1 LLRYLLKTLAL
12 GVVTLLGVTIL
23 VFATI
28 HLIPGDPIV
37 TMFGLW
43 EGDPEL
49 IAHLRHQY
57 GFDQPLYVQYIQW
70 IAKVLQGDLGSSLR
84 YGDPVLKLI
93 LERMPATLLL
103 ILASMAISLSISIPV
118 GVLSASKR
126 HSLRDYAG
134 SVFALLGIS
143 TPAFWLGVML
153 MLVFALYL
161 KLLPVYGFVS
171 PFEDPVECLR
181 HLALPSITLGVI
193 LAGTVTR
200 TTRSSMLEVLRL
212 DYIKFTRLKGMSER
226 TVLYKHALKNAL
238 IPIVTIVGI
247 QTGYLLGGTV
257 IIEQI
262 FGWPGMGRLL
272 LQAIYTRDYFLVQG
286 AILVYAVLFFGV
298 NLVTDLIYAFI
309 DPRIRFE

>member
-1 LLRYLLKTLAL
+1 MLRYLLKTLAL
-12 GVVTLLGVTIL
+12 GLVTLLGVTIL
-23 VFATI
+23 VFAII

-43 EGDPEL
+43 EGDPKL
-49 IAHLRHQY
+49 IAQLRHQY
-57 GFDQPLYVQYIQW
+57 GFDQPLYVQYVQW
-70 IAKVLQGDLGSSLR
+70 IAKVLQGDLGKSLR

-103 ILASMAISLSISIPV
+103 ILASMVISLAISIPV

-134 SVFALLGIS
+134 SIFALLGIS
-143 TPAFWLGVML
+143 TPAFWLGIML

-161 KLLPVYGFVS
+161 GLLPVYGFVS
-171 PFEDPVECLR
+171 PLEDPVESLR

-212 DYIKFTRLKGMSER
+212 DYVKFARLKGMSER

-286 AILVYAVLFFGV
+286 AILVYAVLFFAV

>member
-12 GVVTLLGVTIL
+12 GLVTLLGVTIL
-23 VFATI
+23 VFAII

-43 EGDPEL
+43 EGDPKL
-49 IAHLRHQY
+49 IAQLRHQY
-57 GFDQPLYVQYIQW
+57 GFDQPLYVQYVQW
-70 IAKVLQGDLGSSLR
+70 IAKVLQGDLGKSLR

-103 ILASMAISLSISIPV
+103 ILASMVISLAISIPV

-134 SVFALLGIS
+134 SIFALLGIS
-143 TPAFWLGVML
+143 TPAFWLGIML

-161 KLLPVYGFVS
+161 GLLPVYGFVS
-171 PFEDPVECLR
+171 PLEDPVESLR

-212 DYIKFTRLKGMSER
+212 DYVKFARLKGMSER

-286 AILVYAVLFFGV
+286 AILVYAVLFFAV

>member
-1 LLRYLLKTLAL
+1 LLKTLAL
-12 GVVTLLGVTIL
+12 GLVTLFGVTVL
-23 VFATI
+23 DFAVI
-28 HLIPGDPIV
+28 HLLPGDPIV

-43 EGDPEL
+43 GSDPKL
-49 IAHLRHQY
+49 IAYLRHQY
-57 GFDQPLYVQYIQW
+57 GFDQPLYVQYFQW
-70 IAKVLQGDLGSSLR
+70 IVKILRGDLGTSIR

-93 LERMPATLLL
+93 LERMPATLAL
-103 ILASMAISLSISIPV
+103 ILASMVISLSISIPV

-143 TPAFWLGVML
+143 TPAFWLAIIL
-153 MLVFALYL
+153 ILVFGVYL
-161 KLLPVYGFVS
+161 RLLPIYGFVS
-171 PFEDPVECLR
+171 PLEDPVECLV
-181 HLALPSITLGVI
+181 HLALPSVTLGVI

-200 TTRSSMLEVLRL
+200 TTRSSMLEVVRL
-212 DYIKFTRLKGMSER
+212 DYIKFARLKGMSER

-247 QTGYLLGGTV
+247 QIGYLLGGTV

-262 FGWPGMGRLL
+262 FGWPGIGRLL
-272 LQAIYTRDYFLVQG
+272 LQAIYNRDYFLVQG
-286 AILVYAVLFFGV
+286 AILVYALLFFIV
-298 NLVTDLIYAFI
+298 NLTTDLIYAFV